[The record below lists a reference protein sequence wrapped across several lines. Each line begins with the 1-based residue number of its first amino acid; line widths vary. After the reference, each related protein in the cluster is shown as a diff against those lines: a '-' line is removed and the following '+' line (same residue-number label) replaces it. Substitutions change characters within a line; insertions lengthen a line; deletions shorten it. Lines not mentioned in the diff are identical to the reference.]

1 MADANAFI
9 ETMKRAALEAHEASR
24 PVNVCFGE
32 VISVSPLKIKV
43 EQKLLLGEKQLVL
56 TRNVTDYVTTVSESN
71 TDSADKKLSEKQI
84 IVRNGLRAGD
94 LVIIV
99 RQQEGQKFIVIDR
112 IGGGL

>member
-43 EQKLLLGEKQLVL
+43 EQKLLLGEKQLVM
-56 TRNVTDYVTTVSESN
+56 TRNVTDYVTIVSENN
-71 TDSADKKLSEKQI
+71 TDGKINEKQI
-84 IVRNGLRAGD
+84 TVHNGLCTGD